1 MATFRTGYLQTAVP
15 FDVNVVGTIAA
26 GTAITAANRRAAI
39 LAGDF
44 VVLTPA
50 AAGIPAYITKATA
63 EQVAARQATHIVALT
78 DMTMGTGHVP
88 TDMKNYLPSDLVGAT
103 IASAPVNANV
113 ATKKVGL
120 YPIWHWDDI
129 IADADGRDN
138 AGYGGLSNG
147 NDY

>member
-1 MATFRTGYLQTAVP
+1 MATFRTGYLQTAVQ
-15 FDVNVVGTIAA
+15 FDVIVVGTIAA

-50 AAGIPAYITKATA
+50 AAGIPASIKKATA
-63 EQVAARQATHIVALT
+63 AQVAARQATHIVALT

-103 IASAPVNANV
+103 IGIPPAPINANM

-129 IADADGRDN
+129 IADADGMDN
-138 AGYGGLSNG
+138 AG
-147 NDY
+147 